1 MSETSVKDPIDIMN
15 EIGTSQTDSI
25 NTTANLV
32 SQNQNFNTKNE
43 ILVKQDQLYK
53 IHNDKLNKQL
63 DSLKE
68 LEHNI
73 INKDRLIEQ
82 TNEQN
87 EKSNKNINTLYI
99 SLGLAF
105 IILIGIVLYSIGKLN
120 DRLLA
125 VLVSIVLISF
135 TLIVLYTYNIA
146 HFADMVNF
154 LDNRRNLKLA
164 ESIGNIG
171 NRFTKNIQERIYGD
185 KQDWIDTNC
194 ECPDAED
201 IYTDEEN
208 IGVDIKPGLF
218 YYDKNAPKQNLV
230 PHGGEKVNV
239 SSDASREIND
249 KIEWVNHDSKS
260 YDPDSED
267 NNYNINPN
275 NNNLYKDGKF
285 VADSTYTVNL

>member
-1 MSETSVKDPIDIMN
+1 MSDTSVKDPIDIMR
-15 EIGTSQTDSI
+15 EIGESQANSAD
-25 NTTANLV
+25 TTADLV

-53 IHNDKLNKQL
+53 IHNDKLNKKL

-87 EKSNKNINTLYI
+87 ERNNKNINTLYI
-99 SLGLAF
+99 SLGLALV
-105 IILIGIVLYSIGKLN
+105 ILIGIVLYSIGKLN

-146 HFADMVNF
+146 HFGDIVNF

-171 NRFTKNIQERIYGD
+171 NNITKNMQERIYGD

-218 YYDKNAPKQNLV
+218 YYDKNAPKQNIV
-230 PHGGEKVNV
+230 PHGGEKINV
-239 SSDASREIND
+239 SSNASNEIND